1 MAEKNFTD
9 GAIERLMDSTKDT
22 NFKTT
27 GRPRI
32 HTDIKEKS
40 SEDGLYKEYT
50 RATFIVRKDLL
61 QKLKGYAFLEDQPLK
76 EVVNTMLA
84 EWLAD
89 KRDVREEL
97 EGGGKDDRA

>member
-9 GAIERLMDSTKDT
+9 GAIEKLMDT

>member
-9 GAIERLMDSTKDT
+9 GAIEKLMDT

-40 SEDGLYKEYT
+40 SEDGLYNEYT

-61 QKLKGYAFLEDQPLK
+61 KKLKGYAFLEDQPLK
-76 EVVNTMLA
+76 EVVNTMLD

-97 EGGGKDDRA
+97 EGGGKVDRT

>member
-9 GAIERLMDSTKDT
+9 GAIEKLMDT

-40 SEDGLYKEYT
+40 SEDGLYQEYT

-61 QKLKGYAFLEDQPLK
+61 KKLKGYAFLEDQPLK
-76 EVVNTMLA
+76 EVVNTMLD

-97 EGGGKDDRA
+97 EGGGKVDRT

>member
-9 GAIERLMDSTKDT
+9 GAIEKLMDT

-40 SEDGLYKEYT
+40 SEDGLYQEYT

>member
-9 GAIERLMDSTKDT
+9 GAIEKLMDT

-40 SEDGLYKEYT
+40 SEDGLYNEYT

-61 QKLKGYAFLEDQPLK
+61 KKLKGYAFLKDQPLK
-76 EVVNTMLA
+76 EVVNTMLD

-97 EGGGKDDRA
+97 EGGGKVDRT

>member
-9 GAIERLMDSTKDT
+9 GAIDKLMDT

-40 SEDGLYKEYT
+40 SEDGLYQEYT

-61 QKLKGYAFLEDQPLK
+61 KKLKGYAFLEDQPLK
-76 EVVNTMLA
+76 EVVNTMLD

-97 EGGGKDDRA
+97 EGGGKVDRT

>member
-1 MAEKNFTD
+1 MAKKDYTAVDKMLD
-9 GAIERLMDSTKDT
+9 GTKDEV
-22 NFKTT
+22 KKV

-40 SEDGLYKEYT
+40 SEDGLPAEYI

-61 QKLKGYAFLEDQPLK
+61 TKLKGYAFLEDKPLK
-76 EVVNTMLA
+76 TVVNDLL
-84 EWLAD
+84 EDFLKD

-97 EGGGKDDRA
+97 KGGKE

>member
-1 MAEKNFTD
+1 MAEKNFTE
-9 GAIERLMDSTKDT
+9 GAIDRMMST

-32 HTDIKEKS
+32 HTDIKDKS

-61 QKLKGYAFLEDQPLK
+61 QKLKGYAFLEDKPLK

>member
-9 GAIERLMDSTKDT
+9 GAIEKLMDT

-40 SEDGLYKEYT
+40 SEDGLYNEYT

-61 QKLKGYAFLEDQPLK
+61 KKLKGYAFLEDQPLK